1 MKYHHLVLLC
11 IHTFV
16 LIFCVNPAFSDS
28 DAKGECRAPIDA
40 APSLSQR
47 GPVLSVDS
55 SVCVF
60 LGYFRGPLDRPG
72 IADGFGPSER
82 LCGIIERTERNPPPA
97 FDRNK
102 TGGVSYRRRCIINGG
117 YLLTDARCFAR
128 IIGGKLSSTRR
139 WWRFLSKGPATIAE
153 GNRPECDFDRCERNS
168 ECRSDGFDIMQRIC
182 GNRTRLQHP
191 TADGRAEKRG
201 RGVWS
206 VEVLGRLLR
215 SQGTYP
221 GQVSTEQSSENFSGV
236 LYAKQGLHG
245 RKKKEFIPDPVR
257 SRSAATRNKQNA
269 AAFVRFVRKTVEA
282 AFDFHPNPAPEVA
295 FAVPDVPPISREEF
309 FFVGAPLPSAFASIE
324 NVSRWGGA
332 IDPTSS
338 TPPPFDNANLIMFP
352 ARLVKN
358 MAKGDKLVTEIE
370 ELKGRIEVSTKSDNT
385 STLVLKEAKDS
396 DAGNYTCSL
405 YDGDSKMASDTIRV
419 AATTTGKW
427 GLRVNKNV
435 NVVEGEKLTLKCEVK
450 GDLKLDWLYKNI
462 TSGENYTELVER
474 DRITIKNYETDD
486 DEKITIENGQ
496 VDIED
501 AKMMDRGIYLCR
513 GIANDGEMYNASSTV
528 RVKDKY
534 AALWPFLG
542 ICAEVLV
549 LCAIIVVYEKKR
561 NKTELEES
569 DTDQSPDQK
578 NTPDHGKESNLRHR
592 Q

>member
-28 DAKGECRAPIDA
+28 DAKVTI
-40 APSLSQR
+40 LSKQD
-47 GPVLSVDS
+47 DS
-55 SVCVF
+55 S
-60 LGYFRGPLDRPG
+60 RPLHFKLKHN
-72 IADGFGPSER
+72 IVLKCNS
-82 LCGIIERTERNPPPA
+82 
-97 FDRNK
+97 
-102 TGGVSYRRRCIINGG
+102 TGNGE
-117 YLLTDARCFAR
+117 
-128 IIGGKLSSTRR
+128 IK
-139 WWRFLSKGPATIAE
+139 W
-153 GNRPECDFDRCERNS
+153 
-168 ECRSDGFDIMQRIC
+168 
-182 GNRTRLQHP
+182 
-191 TADGRAEKRG
+191 
-201 RGVWS
+201 
-206 VEVLGRLLR
+206 
-215 SQGTYP
+215 
-221 GQVSTEQSSENFSGV
+221 
-236 LYAKQGLHG
+236 
-245 RKKKEFIPDPVR
+245 
-257 SRSAATRNKQNA
+257 
-269 AAFVRFVRKTVEA
+269 
-282 AFDFHPNPAPEVA
+282 
-295 FAVPDVPPISREEF
+295 
-309 FFVGAPLPSAFASIE
+309 
-324 NVSRWGGA
+324 
-332 IDPTSS
+332 
-338 TPPPFDNANLIMFP
+338 
-352 ARLVKN
+352 
-358 MAKGDKLVTEIE
+358 AKGDKLVTEIE

-513 GIANDGEMYNASSTV
+513 GIANDGEIYNASSTV